1 MKTLVIGGT
10 GTVGSQV
17 VKLLLQQHQPVRVL
31 TSSLEN
37 AARLPETVE
46 AVIGN
51 LNVPETLECAFAGVD
66 RVFMLNASS
75 QTEEKQGQNAVAA
88 AVRGGVRKIVYQS
101 IHNVR
106 KSEIIPHFQP
116 KIAIE
121 DAIIRSGLRYTFVSP
136 NNFFQN
142 DFWFKEA
149 IVQYKV
155 YPQPIGEVG
164 LSRVD
169 IRDIAEVAVKVLL
182 SDDYLEQTIPLAGP
196 EVLTGPKIAHILSE
210 QLGYKVKYAGNDLEA
225 WAAQAKLSMPA
236 WLVEDWKLMY
246 QLFHTEGILASEEDL
261 NTLTQVLGKPPRSY
275 ADFVKEHASFFS
287 GNLISV

>member
-51 LNVPETLECAFAGVD
+51 LNVPETLEGIFAGVD

-88 AVRGGVRKIVYQS
+88 AVRAGVRKIVYQS

-106 KSEIIPHFQP
+106 KSEYIPHFQP
-116 KIAIE
+116 KILIE
-121 DAIIRSGLRYTFVSP
+121 DAIIQSGLNYTFVSP

-149 IVQYKV
+149 IVNYKL
-155 YPQPIGEVG
+155 YPQPIGDIG

-169 IRDIAEVAVKVLL
+169 IRDIAEVAVKALL
-182 SDDYLEQTIPLAGP
+182 SDDYLGQTIPLAGP
-196 EVLTGPKIAHILSE
+196 EVLTGPRVAHILSE
-210 QLGYKVKYAGNDLEA
+210 QLGYAVSYAGNDLDA
-225 WAAQAKLSMPA
+225 WAAQARLYMPA

-246 QLFHTEGILASEEDL
+246 QLFHREGVLASEEDL
-261 NTLTQVLGKPPRSY
+261 NTLTQVLGKAPRSY
-275 ADFVKEHASFFS
+275 ADFVKEHTSFFS
-287 GNLISV
+287 DKLISV